1 MIFKIGNNGDFRDE
15 IPKAGIFRC
24 LDDVV
29 AKWVVAKVGIY
40 GGLGDS
46 RKQGE
51 KGILGR
57 FLVEKCGFVWA
68 DFGGF

>member
-1 MIFKIGNNGDFRDE
+1 MISRIGNNGDFRDE
-15 IPKAGIFRC
+15 IPKAGIFRG

-51 KGILGR
+51 KR
-57 FLVEKCGFVWA
+57 
-68 DFGGF
+68 DFGVVFGGKMWFCVGGFW